1 MCEVVGVVAGK
12 VYLKVAD
19 AGSPSGH
26 FGTRL
31 NQNTQVRV
39 R

>member
-1 MCEVVGVVAGK
+1 MCEMVGDEARK